1 MREEKRMASEVL
13 LGHVTSTGDIHFRV
27 VTPGITHCFEGLT
40 AGATRTPIPW
50 DASTPPEAT
59 ER

>member
-1 MREEKRMASEVL
+1 MASEVL

-59 ER
+59 ERER